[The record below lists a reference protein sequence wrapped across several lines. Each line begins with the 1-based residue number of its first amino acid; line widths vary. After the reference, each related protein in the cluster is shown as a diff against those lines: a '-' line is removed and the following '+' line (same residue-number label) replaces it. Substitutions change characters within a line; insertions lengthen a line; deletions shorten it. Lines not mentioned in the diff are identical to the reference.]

1 MKMKVFDIH
10 AHIYPEKI
18 ADKAVHSI
26 SALYGGFEMK
36 GDGRAKTLIQ
46 RMDAAGIDQCAAH
59 SAATTAHQVSSIN
72 RFIPVSYTHL
82 QPRASAIDTVH
93 KL

>member
-1 MKMKVFDIH
+1 MDMLKLGAIRSINRMKMKVFDIH

-36 GDGRAKTLIQ
+36 GDGVRK
-46 RMDAAGIDQCAAH
+46 R
-59 SAATTAHQVSSIN
+59 
-72 RFIPVSYTHL
+72 
-82 QPRASAIDTVH
+82 
-93 KL
+93 

>member
-36 GDGRAKTLIQ
+36 GDGGVRK
-46 RMDAAGIDQCAAH
+46 R
-59 SAATTAHQVSSIN
+59 
-72 RFIPVSYTHL
+72 
-82 QPRASAIDTVH
+82 
-93 KL
+93 